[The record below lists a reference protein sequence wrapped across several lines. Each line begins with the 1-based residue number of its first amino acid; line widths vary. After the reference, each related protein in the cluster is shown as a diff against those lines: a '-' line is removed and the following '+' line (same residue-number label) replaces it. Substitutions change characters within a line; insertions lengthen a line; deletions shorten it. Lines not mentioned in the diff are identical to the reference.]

1 MKDMTRGPEFKQIL
15 IFTLPMLIGA
25 VFQQMYNMVD
35 SIVVGRYVG
44 PNALAAVGTSF
55 PVIFLLISLV
65 MGLTVGSGVV
75 ISQYYGARQYD
86 KLRRS
91 VSTALIFQMGA
102 GLLVSLVGIVLA
114 RPLLMLLNT
123 PVEIIDSAVS
133 YMHIYLGGMIFSFIY
148 NSLAGF
154 LRALGDSRTPLYFLI
169 ISTVSNIIL
178 NIYFVAGLGWG
189 VQGVAWATVI
199 SVALASTLLTAY
211 VYRRVPLLAVGRGQW
226 IFDTQVFRQVLRI
239 GVPSAVQQSVA
250 SLGFMA
256 VQSLINSFGGATM
269 AANTAAARLDSFALM
284 PIMNLGMAL
293 STFAGQNI
301 GAGQIERV
309 KRGLRATWVMTAT
322 CALSM
327 SLMVYTFG
335 PQLLQLFV
343 RAEEVE
349 VIGRGMEY
357 LKIVSVFYLLFGTMS
372 IFNSVL
378 RGAGDNMIPMYT
390 IIVDLGVRVA
400 VAYWLTA
407 IPSVSYRGVWWAIP
421 AGWGVASLI
430 PSIRFFSGA
439 WKDKAVVR
447 SSPALAE
454 GDA

>member
-1 MKDMTRGPEFKQIL
+1 MKDMTKGPEFRQIL
-15 IFTLPMLIGA
+15 LFTVPMLIGA

-55 PVIFLLISLV
+55 PVIFLLVSMV
-65 MGLTVGSGVV
+65 VGLTVGSGVV
-75 ISQYYGARQYD
+75 ISQYYGAKQHE

-102 GLLVSLVGIVLA
+102 GLLVSGVGILLA
-114 RPLLMLLNT
+114 RPLLVLLNT
-123 PVEIIDSAVS
+123 PPEILGSAVS
-133 YMHIYLGGMIFSFIY
+133 YMHIYLGGMIFSFVY

-154 LRALGDSRTPLYFLI
+154 LRALGDSRTPLYFLM

-178 NIYFVAGLGWG
+178 NIYFVAVRGWG
-189 VQGVAWATVI
+189 VKGVAWATVI
-199 SVALASTLLTAY
+199 SVALASVLLTVY
-211 VYRRVPLLAVGRGQW
+211 VYRRVPLLAIGRGEW
-226 IFDTQVFRQVLRI
+226 VFDLSIFRQVLRI
-239 GVPSAVQQSVA
+239 GIPSAVQQSVA
-250 SLGFMA
+250 SMGFMA

-309 KRGLRATWVMTAT
+309 KRGLKATWVMVAT
-322 CALSM
+322 CAVSM
-327 SLMVYTFG
+327 SLLVYIFG
-335 PQLLQLFV
+335 PQLLQMFV
-343 RAEEVE
+343 KAEEVE
-349 VIGRGMEY
+349 VISRGMEY
-357 LKIVSVFYLLFGTMS
+357 LKIVSVFYLLFGTMN

-378 RGAGDNMIPMYT
+378 RGAGDNMVPMYT

-400 VAYWLTA
+400 VAYWLTSIPA
-407 IPSVSYRGVWWAIP
+407 ISYRGVWWAIP
-421 AGWGVASLI
+421 AGWGVACVI

-439 WKDKAVVR
+439 WKDKAVVKTVA
-447 SSPALAE
+447 PLTGA
-454 GDA
+454 DA

>member
-1 MKDMTRGPEFKQIL
+1 MTKGPEFKQIL
-15 IFTLPMLIGA
+15 LFTVPMLIGA

-55 PVIFLLISLV
+55 PVIFFLISMV

-75 ISQYYGARQYD
+75 ISQYYGAKQLD
-86 KLRRS
+86 KLRLA
-91 VSTALIFQMGA
+91 VSTSMVFQIGA
-102 GLLVSLVGIVLA
+102 GLLVSVTGIILA
-114 RPLLMLLNT
+114 RPLLTLLNT
-123 PVEIIDSAVS
+123 PAEIIESAVA
-133 YMHIYLGGMIFSFIY
+133 YMHIYMGGMIFSFIY

-189 VQGVAWATVI
+189 VQGVAWATVM
-199 SVALASTLLTAY
+199 SVALAATLLAIY
-211 VYRRVPLLAVGRGQW
+211 IYRSVPLLAIGPGEW
-226 IFDTQVFRQVLRI
+226 IFDTGIFRQVLRI
-239 GVPSAVQQSVA
+239 GIPSAVQQSVA
-250 SLGFMA
+250 SMGFMA

-309 KRGLRATWVMTAT
+309 KRGLRATWLMTA
-322 CALSM
+322 AIAVSM
-327 SLMVYTFG
+327 SLLVFTFG
-335 PQLLQLFV
+335 PQLLQMFV

-349 VIGRGMEY
+349 VISRGMEY

-378 RGAGDNMIPMYT
+378 RGAGDNMVPMYT

-400 VAYWLTA
+400 VAYWLTS
-407 IPSVSYRGVWWAIP
+407 IPAVSYRGVWWAIP

-447 SSPALAE
+447 VAPVTADTDL
-454 GDA
+454 